1 MVKIISNEEYA
12 KLTRDID
19 CWKALALKEENRK
32 NFYENLYKSQKVKG
46 IELIREN
53 QSLDR
58 KLEEL
63 ENKNKLSSIYDRLIF
78 QSNLKKIDKELE
90 KEIYNEH
97 YCNRNCFKEH
107 ILPSIQ
113 SDLNNFRYEKDSEE
127 FDFLC
132 YWDKKIKKEYDFV
145 KYLHIYNGLIGVT
158 FYSI

>member
-12 KLTRDID
+12 KLTRDVD
-19 CWKALALKEENRK
+19 CWKRRALEEKEHWQKIHENKVSDIIKENR
-32 NFYENLYKSQKVKG
+32 L
-46 IELIREN
+46 LR
-53 QSLDR
+53 R

-63 ENKNKLSSIYDRLIF
+63 E
-78 QSNLKKIDKELE
+78 KKVTFVSFGEVKSLR
-90 KEIYNEH
+90 KAREIAEEFRKALNNEH
-97 YCNRNCFKEH
+97 QCNRHCFKEH
-107 ILPSIQ
+107 ILPAIQ